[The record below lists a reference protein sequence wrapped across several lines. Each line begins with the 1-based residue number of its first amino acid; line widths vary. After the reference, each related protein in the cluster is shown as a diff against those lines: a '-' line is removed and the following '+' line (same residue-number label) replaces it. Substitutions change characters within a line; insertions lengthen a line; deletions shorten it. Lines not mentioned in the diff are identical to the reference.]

1 MIHCQDFHKHYN
13 GFIMIQFG
21 FYMSRPA
28 SYPLR
33 IPDTTR
39 DYLEEQAKENN
50 RSLQGELLTRI
61 QVTMDIERLY
71 KNQMGSLDELVTR
84 LSKLL
89 TAEKKL
95 DKNFEDIT
103 KLKEQLEEKNELI
116 QKLISTSHT
125 GLEDKKKNITRIS
138 SQLENVL
145 NEFHQLFPSEQSK

>member
-1 MIHCQDFHKHYN
+1 
-13 GFIMIQFG
+13 MIQFG

-138 SQLENVL
+138 FQLENVL